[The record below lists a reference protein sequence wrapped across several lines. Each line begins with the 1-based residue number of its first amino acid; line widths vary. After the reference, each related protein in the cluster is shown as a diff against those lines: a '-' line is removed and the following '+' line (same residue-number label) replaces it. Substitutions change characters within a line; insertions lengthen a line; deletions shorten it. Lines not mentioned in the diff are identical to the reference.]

1 MVKWQ
6 GFFLRDHTE
15 NVAKYSQQRQ
25 RNSQRQD
32 HVEMSEK
39 TISQHLMKAFDQ
51 WFSVTTQLKN
61 HDNTGTVSPLY
72 RGKVLGYQ
80 ENNIILSN
88 NVNPFLLADILYIE

>member
-25 RNSQRQD
+25 RNSQRQA

-39 TISQHLMKAFDQ
+39 NISQHLLKAFDQ
-51 WFSVTTQLKN
+51 
-61 HDNTGTVSPLY
+61 
-72 RGKVLGYQ
+72 
-80 ENNIILSN
+80 
-88 NVNPFLLADILYIE
+88 